1 MHQSR
6 LDVGDA
12 HASGTSLEVWARAAL
27 GRLAPETIQAEID
40 RFTGDVQRTAQVL
53 LAQGVHLLNNGNPRE
68 AAEVLERAYRQGQ
81 LAGVQKAA
89 GAPPLPLLAPPP
101 RARGLAPKPPT
112 HHSALPSPP

>member
-68 AAEVLERAYRQGQ
+68 AAEVLERAYRQAH
-81 LAGVQKAA
+81 LAGVQNTWV
-89 GAPPLPLLAPPP
+89 APRCSPLGTAP
-101 RARGLAPKPPT
+101 RRQ
-112 HHSALPSPP
+112 

>member
-68 AAEVLERAYRQGQ
+68 AAEVLERAYRQVAP
-81 LAGVQKAA
+81 AGGEKCSGGAA
-89 GAPPLPLLAPPP
+89 LAPAGPAP
-101 RARGLAPKPPT
+101 RRAA
-112 HHSALPSPP
+112 A

>member
-68 AAEVLERAYRQGQ
+68 AAEVLERAYRQGH
-81 LAGVQKAA
+81 LGGVKN
-89 GAPPLPLLAPPP
+89 GLGVPLFPRLAPAQCA
-101 RARGLAPKPPT
+101 RALAPERKE
-112 HHSALPSPP
+112 